1 MSDESKH
8 DMVMKMDSEAAKA
21 IQYAQ
26 KLLDAAIAIVGT
38 ARVELNENGARDPK
52 VIGLTLLCRS
62 ISNFR
67 AAVRLVQQSH
77 VMEARALVRCLYEN
91 LLWMG
96 ALSER
101 RLAFVQDMIADE
113 GFNRKALGELTLKMS
128 GKHGLDVE
136 GAENLT
142 LRGII
147 KEMAKQFSEMKKL
160 RADKTA
166 AEGAVEAAYVEYMR
180 LSLDAVHCSVTALG
194 RHLTSE
200 RAEGRAELT
209 VRVEAKT
216 TPAELLGTVEHACR
230 ALMGTAVGANELL
243 GFTSETGQL
252 AALVSEFEKSDWV
265 RGKQ

>member
-1 MSDESKH
+1 MG
-8 DMVMKMDSEAAKA
+8 MKMDSEAAKA
-21 IQYAQ
+21 IEYAQ
-26 KLLDAAIAIVGT
+26 KLLDAAIAVVEA

-67 AAVRLVQQSH
+67 ATVRLVQQSH

-101 RLAFVQDMIADE
+101 GLAFVQDMVADE
-113 GFNRKALGELTLKMS
+113 GFNRKALGDLTLKMS
-128 GKHGLDVE
+128 AKYGLDVG
-136 GAENLT
+136 GAENLA

-147 KEMAKQFSEMKKL
+147 KEMAQQFPEMKKL

-166 AEGAVEAAYVEYMR
+166 SEGAVEAAYVEYMR
-180 LSLDAVHCSVTALG
+180 LSLDAVHCSVTSLG
-194 RHLTSE
+194 RHVTSG

-209 VRVEAKT
+209 VTVEAKI

-230 ALMGTAVGANELL
+230 APMGTAVGANELL
-243 GFTSETGQL
+243 GFTNETRRLG
-252 AALVSEFEKSDWV
+252 ALVSEFEKSDWV
-265 RGKQ
+265 RGEQ